1 MFFAVDSSSIS
12 LDRYFL
18 HFYGSE
24 YSDPGSDIGFFL
36 TSKHFFSPSC
46 LCWTLFLQ
54 VKYITKGWTCLRM
67 VFPLVIGH
75 ANIMLSR
82 PQCCLSERY
91 STLLFLSSTYCSLFD
106 FFFVYQFNSLS
117 DLHSVLVMYA
127 PGSKYTVFSVYCFV
141 RCALYSVQYIKYF
154 FNKCQCQISL
164 CETSYELSCIRI
176 YSWERMM
183 KLFCLDNWQRIP
195 QSFLVTHTPA
205 KLCRAL

>member
-1 MFFAVDSSSIS
+1 MQILCYLDHSVVS
-12 LDRYFL
+12 LKDILLSCFCLPRIAHFL
-18 HFYGSE
+18 
-24 YSDPGSDIGFFL
+24 I
-36 TSKHFFSPSC
+36 
-46 LCWTLFLQ
+46 
-54 VKYITKGWTCLRM
+54 
-67 VFPLVIGH
+67 
-75 ANIMLSR
+75 
-82 PQCCLSERY
+82 
-91 STLLFLSSTYCSLFD
+91 